1 MQLFKPIMN
10 SINFFNYVTRLL
22 LYMFLIIFG
31 SMFTTCYAC
40 HCSCTSTVVPDMVQM
55 NLFGLVHT
63 HSPLYVFF
71 FVFLLFDLPHSITQ
85 HHPGLSAVSLDLQHS
100 ITAARPSI
108 AFTQYTLTQHQ
119 CCFHPRLIP
128 LACFNGTLLISLGSR
143 PWATTSL
150 SR

>member
-1 MQLFKPIMN
+1 MQLFKPTMN

-31 SMFTTCYAC
+31 SMITTCYTC

-71 FVFLLFDLPHSITQ
+71 LFFCYLIYHTALPSITQ
-85 HHPGLSAVSLDLQHS
+85 GSVLSH
-100 ITAARPSI
+100 
-108 AFTQYTLTQHQ
+108 
-119 CCFHPRLIP
+119 
-128 LACFNGTLLISLGSR
+128 
-143 PWATTSL
+143 
-150 SR
+150 